1 MSTNENVMCV
11 FSFINCSNIKADSL
25 NSAWLDWCAPLTL
38 RWTKLGHVCTSSAH
52 KQSTAAPGR
61 ESLRRRAREP
71 ESSSQRLRPRSELAV
86 SGGPIRRRG
95 TPAGAA
101 PLPRESA
108 AYRPGHLAPS
118 LRRRLCAH
126 TNGANL
132 AGRLRREISRP
143 NHNHINIVS

>member
-86 SGGPIRRRG
+86 SGGPIRRSG

-101 PLPRESA
+101 PLPRESPHIAPGIWPHLYA
-108 AYRPGHLAPS
+108 AA
-118 LRRRLCAH
+118 CARIQMEPIWRADS
-126 TNGANL
+126 G
-132 AGRLRREISRP
+132 GRYPDQITITLTL
-143 NHNHINIVS
+143 